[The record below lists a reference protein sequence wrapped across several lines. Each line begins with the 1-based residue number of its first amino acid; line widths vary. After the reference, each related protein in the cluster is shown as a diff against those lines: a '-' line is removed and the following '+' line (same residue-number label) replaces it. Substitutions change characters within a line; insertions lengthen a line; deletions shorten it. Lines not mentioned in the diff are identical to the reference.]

1 MLFIDHL
8 CLSTDD
14 TDLITDL
21 IELARERKTG
31 LR

>member
-1 MLFIDHL
+1 MFPAVWRESGLDY
-8 CLSTDD
+8 